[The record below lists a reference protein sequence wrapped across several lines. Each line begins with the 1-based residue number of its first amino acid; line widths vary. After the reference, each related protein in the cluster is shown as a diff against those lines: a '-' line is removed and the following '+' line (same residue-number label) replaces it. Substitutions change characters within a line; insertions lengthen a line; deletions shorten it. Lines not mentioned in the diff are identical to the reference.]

1 MGLQKIYKQIEQGA
15 KNLPP
20 VVRNGVR
27 INHVRL
33 MKRIHKVEGMTGVNK
48 YIKQIFYEDQLEK
61 IKSKQDADRLA
72 QPDTEVSVED

>member
-20 VVRNGVR
+20 VIRNGVR

-33 MKRIHKVEGMTGVNK
+33 MKRIHKAEGMTGVNK

-61 IKSKQDADRLA
+61 IKSKQDADKLTR
-72 QPDTEVSVED
+72 PDTEVSVED